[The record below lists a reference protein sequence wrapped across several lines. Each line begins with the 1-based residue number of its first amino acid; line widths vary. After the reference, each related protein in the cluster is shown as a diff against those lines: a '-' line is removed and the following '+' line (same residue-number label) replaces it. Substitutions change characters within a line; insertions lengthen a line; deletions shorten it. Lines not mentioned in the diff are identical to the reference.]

1 MVRVGNAL
9 NCWVGK
15 HVGLTPSELM
25 IINDKER
32 MEVESEYAFD
42 RTKQP

>member
-15 HVGLTPSELM
+15 HVGLTELM